1 MKVSSRFRYGL
12 RLLVDLAAYYKKGP
26 VLLKEI
32 ARCEKISKKYLE
44 QIVITLRAA
53 GIISAIRGSKGG
65 YFLTKSPKKIKI
77 IDVYRILE
85 GQFSPVD
92 CLGNKRICTLTE
104 TCPTRSLWIL
114 LSEAIKK
121 TFQNITLADLLKDNK
136 GNFPR

>member
-12 RLLVDLAAYYKKGP
+12 RLLVDLAANYRKGP

-65 YFLTKSPKKIKI
+65 YFLTKAPNRIKI
-77 IDVYRILE
+77 IDVYKILE

-92 CLGNKRICTLTE
+92 CLDNKRICTLTE
-104 TCPTRSLWIL
+104 TCPTRPLWTL
-114 LSEAIKK
+114 LSDAIKK
-121 TFQNITLADLLKDNK
+121 TFRNVTLADLLKDNK

>member
-53 GIISAIRGSKGG
+53 GIIAAIRGSKGG

-77 IDVYRILE
+77 LDVYKILE

-92 CLGNKRICTLTE
+92 CLNNKRICSLTK
-104 TCPTRSLWIL
+104 TCPTRPLWTL
-114 LSEAIKK
+114 LSAAIKE
-121 TFQNITLADLLKDNK
+121 TFQNVTLSDLLKDNK
-136 GNFPR
+136 GNYRL

>member
-12 RLLVDLAAYYKKGP
+12 RLLVDLAANYKKGP

-65 YFLTKSPKKIKI
+65 YFLTKPPNKIRI
-77 IDVYRILE
+77 IDVYKILE
-85 GQFSPVD
+85 GQFAPVD
-92 CLGNKRICTLTE
+92 CLDNKRICTLTE
-104 TCPTRSLWIL
+104 TCPTRPLWTL
-114 LSEAIKK
+114 LSDAIKK
-121 TFQNITLADLLKDNK
+121 TFQNVTLADLLKDNK